1 MFENTSLDQ
10 FSALEELSAVTP
22 VWRPFVQQTARNVPA
37 DSQETQQQRAD
48 CSH

>member
-22 VWRPFVQQTARNVPA
+22 VWRPFVQQTARVPVV
-37 DSQETQQQRAD
+37 SQESRQESAE
-48 CSH
+48 CAH